1 MHTMQ
6 NNTII
11 NRTSILSLYRR
22 CIRSIQQIPDYNQRA
37 SYLIHVRDS
46 FRRRSHLPLNSRDV
60 LLAYRDGVQQVENME
75 YYHSQMKLK
84 NRETI
89 QRTSTISDAAISVK
103 EDNNDTNNEV
113 ADWLTQQ
120 LPHLNQNDLA
130 TYSNRLRDDGFDSVS
145 FIEEEMLFEDI
156 SFMKKAHRR
165 VIERKIKEWRDGR

>member
-1 MHTMQ
+1 MQ

-22 CIRSIQQIPDYNQRA
+22 CIRSIQQIPDYNKRA
-37 SYLIHVRDS
+37 SYLIHVRES
-46 FRRRSHLPLNSRDV
+46 FRKRSHLPLNSRDV
-60 LLAYRDGVQQVENME
+60 LLAYRDGVEQVENME

-84 NRETI
+84 NREMI
-89 QRTSTISDAAISVK
+89 QRTSSDAAISVEEGDDK
-103 EDNNDTNNEV
+103 DTNKSV

-120 LPHLNQNDLA
+120 LPHLNQNDLT
-130 TYSNRLRDDGFDSVS
+130 TYSNRLIDDGFDSVS

>member
-1 MHTMQ
+1 MQ

-60 LLAYRDGVQQVENME
+60 LLAYRDGVEQVENME
-75 YYHSQMKLK
+75 YYHSQVKLK
-84 NRETI
+84 NQETI
-89 QRTSTISDAAISVK
+89 QRTTISDAAISVE
-103 EDNNDTNNEV
+103 EDDKDTNKKV
-113 ADWLTQQ
+113 SDWLLQQ
-120 LPHLNQNDLA
+120 LPHLNQNDLK

-145 FIEEEMLFEDI
+145 FIEEEMLLEDI
-156 SFMKKAHRR
+156 SYMKKAHRR
-165 VIERKIKEWRDGR
+165 VIERKIKEWRDSR

>member
-1 MHTMQ
+1 MQ

-22 CIRSIQQIPDYNQRA
+22 CIRSIQQMPDYNQRA

-60 LLAYRDGVQQVENME
+60 LLAYKDGVEQIENME

-84 NRETI
+84 HQEMI
-89 QRTSTISDAAISVK
+89 QRTSIISDAAISVE
-103 EDNNDTNNEV
+103 EDDKDTNKEV
-113 ADWLTQQ
+113 ADWLIQQ
-120 LPHLNQNDLA
+120 LPHLNQNDLT
-130 TYSNRLRDDGFDSVS
+130 TYSNRLIDDGLDSVS
-145 FIEEEMLFEDI
+145 FIEEEILLEDI

-165 VIERKIKEWRDGR
+165 VIERKIKEWRDTSR